1 MENILSMIQNSLPY
15 IVIAMAVIIVILF
28 ILVIIVWR
36 ALNRVEKRYKK
47 LMKGSDNKNLEQ
59 LIVDELGKI
68 DSAKDIADQALRTVE
83 EANKNMTE
91 CVQKIAVMRYKAF
104 DDVGSDLSFSI
115 ALLDG
120 HNDGVVLT
128 GLYGRQ
134 DSTCFAKPVDKGI
147 SRYQLSDEEKC
158 VLDEAIKKTLA

>member
-1 MENILSMIQNSLPY
+1 MENILSIIQNVLPY
-15 IVIAMAVIIVILF
+15 IVLAMIVVVIILF
-28 ILVIIVWR
+28 ILVIVLWR
-36 ALNRVEKRYKK
+36 ALTKVERRYKK
-47 LMKGSDNKNLEQ
+47 LMKGSENKNLEQ

-68 DSAKDIADQALRTVE
+68 DSAKDIADQALQTVE
-83 EANKNMTE
+83 AIRKDMIE

-134 DSTCFAKPVDKGI
+134 DSTCFAKPIDKGI
-147 SRYQLSDEEKC
+147 SRYQLSEEEKC
-158 VLDEAIKKTLA
+158 VLDEAIKKTL